1 VGEGVHALRIDPA
14 DDAPVLVL
22 NVVVPAGVVLDLPP
36 SKGDVGPA
44 GAGKRYTMRVDPD
57 FSLLSNGRKEA
68 FVGFGFK
75 VGNDFHFVGN
85 KSDGATGLNASR
97 GGV

>member
-1 VGEGVHALRIDPA
+1 VVQGVHALRIDPA

-22 NVVVPAGVVLDLPP
+22 NVIVPAGVVLDLPP

-44 GAGKRYTMRVDPD
+44 GAGKRYTMRVNPD
-57 FSLLSNGRKEA
+57 FSLLSNSGNEA

-75 VGNDFHFVGN
+75 VGNNFHFVGN
-85 KSDGATGLNASR
+85 KGDGAAGLSASR
-97 GGV
+97 GS